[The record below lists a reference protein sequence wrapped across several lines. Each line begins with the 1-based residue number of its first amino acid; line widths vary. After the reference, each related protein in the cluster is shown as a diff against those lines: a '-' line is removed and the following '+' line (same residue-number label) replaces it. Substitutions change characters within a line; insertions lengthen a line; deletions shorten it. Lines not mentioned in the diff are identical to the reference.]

1 MDSILNLLAE
11 AGHVWDSLQIQVFM
25 CFLELADVGGK
36 IEESQSLF
44 NLTLLLHI
52 QNIFDFGVNFLAMVF
67 LELAR

>member
-1 MDSILNLLAE
+1 
-11 AGHVWDSLQIQVFM
+11 M

-36 IEESQSLF
+36 IEESQSLS

-52 QNIFDFGVNFLAMVF
+52 QNIFDFSVNFLAMVF